1 LKEYFY
7 KKLRTKIE
15 GSSKYKSVIVDPY
28 EKIFEKS
35 DFEFFETKSFEI
47 VEEFTAFGLSYF
59 LVQIHSVLE
68 S

>member
-1 LKEYFY
+1 
-7 KKLRTKIE
+7 
-15 GSSKYKSVIVDPY
+15 VIVDPY

-47 VEEFTAFGLSYF
+47 VEEYTAFGLSYF
-59 LVQIHSVLE
+59 LVQINSVLE